1 MFLHHLEQVFF
12 ARQPYQNLR
21 EVLVDFLKLVDEVVF
36 QLLLLHKLA
45 SKRLPVH
52 NKSFFLVYVPLIY
65 V

>member
-36 QLLLLHKLA
+36 QLLL
-45 SKRLPVH
+45 PVH